1 MNQPATHATK
11 SRLLRAAIT
20 IACLHAGVAA
30 AGTLPDERADAMW
43 RMYDG
48 GGIKVQGP
56 SVLVRKSVTDNTSI
70 NASYAVDQVSG
81 ASIDMVV
88 LGASPL
94 REERKQKSLGVDYL
108 YGKTTYSASVQA
120 STENDYDSHT
130 ASLTISQDMFGDLT
144 TVKLGVSKGWDSVYR
159 VEGGGSLVRDP
170 SFHKRVDRRTWSLG
184 LTQVLTRNLI
194 LAYDQDVIT
203 ESGYLQNPY
212 RQIRYSLGSGSTLDA
227 WSNEIYP
234 GTRTSMAAA
243 LKLKYYTP
251 WHGAATAQYRY
262 FYDTWKIRANTVEVG
277 YSQPLRRDSMIA
289 DVSYR
294 HYQQGHASFY
304 SDLFDSPNQ
313 QNYMARDRELAA
325 QSNNSVGLAL
335 SFDLLK
341 TRRHYLKKLSGS
353 IHYDYIMYKFD
364 DFRDATQSQTQ
375 PQTYAV
381 GMEPMYKYNANVV
394 QAFLTVWF

>member
-1 MNQPATHATK
+1 MDVPAMKATMF
-11 SRLLRAAIT
+11 RVFR
-20 IACLHAGVAA
+20 CGVAA
-30 AGTLPDERADAMW
+30 GCLYASTAMAGTLPEERADTMW

-56 SVLVRKSVTDNTSI
+56 SVLVRKSVTENTSI
-70 NASYAVDQVSG
+70 NAGYAVDQVSG

-94 REERKQKSLGVDYL
+94 REERKQKSLGVDYM
-108 YGKTTYSASVQA
+108 YGKTTYSAGVQA
-120 STENDYDSHT
+120 STENDYDSRT
-130 ASLTISQDMFGDLT
+130 ASFSISEDMFGDLT

-159 VEGGGSLVRDP
+159 VMNGSLARDP
-170 SFHKRVDRRTWSLG
+170 SFHKRVERRTWSLG
-184 LTQVLTRNLI
+184 VTQVLTRNLI
-194 LAYDQDVIT
+194 LAYDMDVIT

-212 RQIRYSLGSGSTLDA
+212 RAIRYLAGPGSMLFLTSP
-227 WSNEIYP
+227 EIFP
-234 GTRTSMAAA
+234 GTRTSTAAA

-251 WHGAATAQYRY
+251 WRGAASAQYRY
-262 FYDTWKIRANTVEVG
+262 FSDTWQIHASTAEVG
-277 YSQPLRRDSMIA
+277 YSQPFRRDSMIA
-289 DVSYR
+289 DLTYR
-294 HYQQGHASFY
+294 HYQQRRASFY
-304 SDLFDSPNQ
+304 SDLFTSPDQ

-341 TRRHYLKKLSGS
+341 TKRHYLKKLSGS

-364 DFRDATQSQTQ
+364 DFRDATQAQ
-375 PQTYAV
+375 AF
-381 GMEPMYKYNANVV
+381 GAGNEPLYKYNANVV

>member
-1 MNQPATHATK
+1 MHVRAMKLST
-11 SRLLRAAIT
+11 SRALGAALVIGC
-20 IACLHAGVAA
+20 ACAGTAS

-94 REERKQKSLGVDYL
+94 REERKQKSLGVDYM
-108 YGKTTYSASVQA
+108 YGKTTYSATAQA

-130 ASLTISQDMFGDLT
+130 ASFTISQDMFGDLT

-159 VEGGGSLVRDP
+159 VMNASLARDP
-170 SFHKRVDRRTWSLG
+170 SFHRRVDRRTWSLG
-184 LTQVLTRNLI
+184 VTQVLTRNLI
-194 LAYDQDVIT
+194 LAYDQDVIS

-212 RQIRYSLGSGSTLDA
+212 RAIRYLAGPGSLLFLTSPET
-227 WSNEIYP
+227 YP
-234 GTRTSMAAA
+234 GTRTSTAAA

-251 WHGAATAQYRY
+251 WHGAASAQYRY
-262 FYDTWKIRANTVEVG
+262 FYDTWKIRATTAEVG

-289 DVSYR
+289 DMTYR

-304 SDLFDSPNQ
+304 SDLFSSPNE

-341 TRRHYLKKLSGS
+341 TKRHYLKKLSGS

-364 DFRDATQSQTQ
+364 DFRDATQVQA
-375 PQTYAV
+375 YGA
-381 GMEPMYKYNANVV
+381 GNEPMYKYNANVV

>member
-1 MNQPATHATK
+1 MNEPAMKATR
-11 SRLLRAAIT
+11 SRLIRTAVAVT
-20 IACLHAGVAA
+20 CLYAGTAV

-56 SVLVRKSVTDNTSI
+56 SVLVRKNVTDNASI
-70 NASYAVDQVSG
+70 NAAYAVDQVSG

-94 REERKQKSLGVDYL
+94 REERKQKSLGIDYL
-108 YGKTTYSASVQA
+108 YGKTTYSASIQA
-120 STENDYDSHT
+120 STENDYDSNT
-130 ASLTISQDMFGDLT
+130 ASFSISQDMFGDLT

-159 VEGGGSLVRDP
+159 VEVPSLVRDP
-170 SFHKRVDRRTWSLG
+170 SFHKRADRRTWSLG
-184 LTQVLTRNLI
+184 ITQVLTRNLI
-194 LAYDQDVIT
+194 LAYDQDVIS

-212 RQIRYSLGSGSTLDA
+212 REIRYRLGPGSLQFQSA
-227 WSNEIYP
+227 AENYP
-234 GTRTSMAAA
+234 GTRTSTAAA

-251 WHGAATAQYRY
+251 WRGAASAQYRY
-262 FYDTWKIRANTVEVG
+262 FYDTWKIRANTYEVG

-289 DVSYR
+289 DLTYR

-341 TRRHYLKKLSGS
+341 TKRHYLKKLSGS

-364 DFRDATQSQTQ
+364 DFRDATQA
-375 PQTYAV
+375 QTYGA
-381 GMEPMYKYNANVV
+381 GNEPLYKYNANVV